1 MSIGT
6 RTYARGYAGSGGLP
20 VGIRWL
26 LIANVVAFLFHSFI
40 YDLTRWFGLSPSAVV
55 TRLFVW
61 QLVTYLFVHYD
72 LSHIFWNMLA
82 LWMFGR
88 DLETT
93 WGTRI
98 FLRFYMF
105 CGIGAGICVVLGN
118 YLAHIFAGAPMP
130 PTVGAS
136 GAIYGLLMAS
146 ALLWPDRQ
154 LLLYFVIP
162 IKMKYFV
169 MIIGAFAFYSS
180 FNSNSPVSNVAHLGG
195 MLVAYLLLKQMPGVL
210 RGSATAGASA
220 YTRRGP
226 GPIEQARQA
235 YHSWKLQRAKRRFQ
249 VYLKKQGVT
258 QGPPEDGLN
267 HKDDHDRW
275 VN

>member
-1 MSIGT
+1 MAIGT
-6 RTYARGYAGSGGLP
+6 RSYARGYLGSTGLP
-20 VGIRWL
+20 PGIRWL
-26 LIANVVAFLFHSFI
+26 LIANVVVFLFHSFV
-40 YDLTRWFGLSPSAVV
+40 YDLTRIFGLSPSAVV
-55 TRLFVW
+55 TRFFLW
-61 QLVTYLFVHYD
+61 QLVTYLFVHYN
-72 LSHIFWNMLA
+72 LGHIFWNMLA

-88 DLETT
+88 DLETH

-98 FLRFYMF
+98 FMRFYMF
-105 CGIGAGICVVLGN
+105 CGIGAGLCVVLGN
-118 YLAHIFAGAPMP
+118 YLAHTFAGAPMP

-146 ALLWPDRQ
+146 ALLWPDRE

-195 MLVAYLLLKQMPGVL
+195 MLVAYILLKMPGIL
-210 RGSATAGASA
+210 RGSAASTAYS
-220 YTRRGP
+220 RRRP
-226 GPIEQARQA
+226 GPVEQVRQA
-235 YHSWKLQRAKRRFQ
+235 YQSWKLQRAKKRFQ

-258 QGPPEDGLN
+258 HGPAED
-267 HKDDHDRW
+267 DPDRDRW